1 MTRYLLLLSTAG
13 FAAACSGGYST
24 PGTGAAPTPAA
35 PGAVAPAPTTKALQL
50 VPGTMRYLVHQD
62 VHIQQEYTGLPPT
75 IDLRYG
81 LYLTAA
87 IAAPTDSLGFPTT
100 FTVDSIKV
108 DSGIQMPPQINLS
121 AARGYRVTG
130 RLSTTGEFTNP
141 VSSDTGAAASLG
153 NLLPRFRSFFPR
165 LPAGGV
171 RPGDTWTDSST
182 ATDSPGGTTITSRS
196 LNHRTATTWEDR
208 GGTRALRL
216 EGTGTYQFSGAGEQ
230 GGAPFTIEGSGAGTG
245 WQLLAIDG
253 RYLGGEARDSTM
265 LTIELPMQ
273 GITIPRRQ
281 IARTTV
287 TALPR

>member
-1 MTRYLLLLSTAG
+1 MTRSLLLLSTIG
-13 FAAACSGGYST
+13 FAAACSGGYAT
-24 PGTGAAPTPAA
+24 AGTGAAPAPAA
-35 PGAVAPAPTTKALQL
+35 PGAAAPAPTANALQL
-50 VPGTMRYLVHQD
+50 VPGTTRYLVYQD
-62 VHIQQEYTGLPPT
+62 VHIQQEFTGLPPT

-87 IAAPTDSLGFPTT
+87 IATPADSLGYPTT

-108 DSGIQMPPQINLS
+108 DSGIQLPPQINLA

-130 RLSTTGEFTNP
+130 RLSPTGEFTNP

-165 LPAGGV
+165 LPVGGV
-171 RPGDTWTDSST
+171 RPGDTWTDSTT

-230 GGAPFTIEGSGAGTG
+230 GGAPFTIEGSGTGTG

-253 RYLGGEARDSTM
+253 RYLGGEARDSTT
-265 LTIELPMQ
+265 LTIDLPMQ

>member
-1 MTRYLLLLSTAG
+1 MTRSLLLLSTIG
-13 FAAACSGGYST
+13 FATACSGGYST
-24 PGTGAAPTPAA
+24 AGTGAAPTPAA
-35 PGAVAPAPTTKALQL
+35 PGAAAPAPTATALQL
-50 VPGTMRYLVHQD
+50 VPGTMRYLVYQD
-62 VHIQQEYTGLPPT
+62 VHIQQEFTGLPPT

-81 LYLTAA
+81 LYLTVA
-87 IAAPTDSLGFPTT
+87 IAAPADSLGYPTT

-108 DSGIQMPPQINLS
+108 DSGIQLPPQVNL
-121 AARGYRVTG
+121 AAAKGYRVTG
-130 RLSTTGEFTNP
+130 RLSLTGEFTNP
-141 VSSDTGAAASLG
+141 VSSDTGAAASLA

-165 LPAGGV
+165 LPVGGV
-171 RPGDTWTDSST
+171 RPGDTWTDSTT

-230 GGAPFTIEGSGAGTG
+230 GGAPFTIEGSGTGTG

-253 RYLGGEARDSTM
+253 RYLGGEARDSTT
-265 LTIELPMQ
+265 LTIDLPMQ

>member
-1 MTRYLLLLSTAG
+1 MTRSLLLLSTIG
-13 FAAACSGGYST
+13 FATACSGGYST
-24 PGTGAAPTPAA
+24 PGTGAAPAPAA
-35 PGAVAPAPTTKALQL
+35 PSATAPAPNTKALQL
-50 VPGTMRYLVHQD
+50 VPGTTRYLVYQD
-62 VHIQQEYTGLPPT
+62 VHIQQEFTGLPPT

-87 IAAPTDSLGFPTT
+87 IATPADSLGYPTT

-108 DSGIQMPPQINLS
+108 DSGIQLPPQINLA

-130 RLSTTGEFTNP
+130 RLSPTGEFTNP
-141 VSSDTGAAASLG
+141 VPSDTGAAASLG

-165 LPAGGV
+165 LPVGGV
-171 RPGDTWTDSST
+171 RPGDTWTDSTT

-216 EGTGTYQFSGAGEQ
+216 EGTGTYQFSGVGEQ
-230 GGAPFTIEGSGAGTG
+230 GGAPFTIEGSGTGTG

-253 RYLGGEARDSTM
+253 RYLGGEARDSTT
-265 LTIELPMQ
+265 LTIDLPMQ

>member
-1 MTRYLLLLSTAG
+1 MTRYLLLLSTIG

-24 PGTGAAPTPAA
+24 AGTGAAPAPAA
-35 PGAVAPAPTTKALQL
+35 PGPVAPAPTAKALQL
-50 VPGTMRYLVHQD
+50 VPVTMRYLVYQD
-62 VHIQQEYTGLPPT
+62 VHIQQEFTGLPPT

-87 IAAPTDSLGFPTT
+87 IAAPADSLGFPTT

-108 DSGIQMPPQINLS
+108 DSGIQLPPQINLA

-130 RLSTTGEFTNP
+130 RLSPTGEFTNP

-165 LPAGGV
+165 LPVGGV

-216 EGTGTYQFSGAGEQ
+216 EGTGTYQFSGVGEQ

-253 RYLGGEARDSTM
+253 RYLGGEARDSTT
-265 LTIELPMQ
+265 LTIDLPMQ

-281 IARTTV
+281 IARTIV

>member
-1 MTRYLLLLSTAG
+1 MTRSLLLLSTIG
-13 FAAACSGGYST
+13 FAAACSSGYST
-24 PGTGAAPTPAA
+24 AGTGAAPTPAA
-35 PGAVAPAPTTKALQL
+35 PGAAAPAPTATALQL
-50 VPGTMRYLVHQD
+50 VPGTMRYLVYQD
-62 VHIQQEYTGLPPT
+62 VHIQQEFTGLPPT

-87 IAAPTDSLGFPTT
+87 IAAPADSLGYPTT

-108 DSGIQMPPQINLS
+108 DSGIQLPPQVNL
-121 AARGYRVTG
+121 AAAKGYRVTG
-130 RLSTTGEFTNP
+130 RLSLTGEFTNP
-141 VSSDTGAAASLG
+141 VSSDTGAAASLA

-165 LPAGGV
+165 LPVGGV
-171 RPGDTWTDSST
+171 RPGDTWTDSTT

-230 GGAPFTIEGSGAGTG
+230 GGAPFTIEGSGTGTG

-253 RYLGGEARDSTM
+253 RYLGGEARDSTT
-265 LTIELPMQ
+265 LTIDLPMQ